1 MICRQSII
9 NKRMN
14 NKMNNKKNNI
24 VLEAK
29 NIYKDF
35 PGVHALTDV
44 NIDLKQGEVHAVI
57 GENGAGKSTLM
68 NIIFGLIR
76 ADKGEVFRN
85 KIKVDINSPIIA
97 QELGIGI
104 VPQELNLVPL
114 FSVKENIFLGMA
126 PSKMNRLVIDWK
138 TMTKKTKDILAQIGE
153 DIDPQKILYKLT
165 TAQKQLVQIA
175 RALAFGAEILIF
187 DEPTAS
193 LTLKEAKE
201 LFDKIERFKSQGG
214 SVFYISHNLEEILK
228 ISDRVTVLRDGKK
241 IKTLNTKEL
250 NKQEMIMYMVGS
262 KIEEV
267 TKQVSYNYKDKAVV
281 LKVENLSRK
290 NEFHNISF
298 ELYNEEILGIA
309 GLVGAGRTELVRC
322 IFGDARP
329 DSGFIYINSNN
340 IYLKSPGDAI
350 RNKIAYLPEERR
362 SMGIF
367 PQLSV
372 KENMSMPILNKLIQ
386 LFFIN
391 RKKEEEYIQEYI
403 NKLNIKTPNLNQL
416 IKNLSGGNQQKAILG
431 RWLLTKCKILLL
443 DEPTRG
449 IDVKA
454 KAEIHNLLKIL
465 TKQGV
470 SIIYISSELQE
481 VINISDRIL
490 VLHEG
495 KFKGEIK
502 SSCANQ
508 RKILEIA
515 LS

>member
-1 MICRQSII
+1 M
-9 NKRMN
+9 KRMN
-14 NKMNNKKNNI
+14 NEMNNI
-24 VLEAK
+24 ILEAK
-29 NIYKDF
+29 NIYKHF
-35 PGVHALTDV
+35 PGVQALTDV
-44 NIDLKQGEVHAVI
+44 SINLKKGEVHAII

-76 ADKGEVFRN
+76 ADKGEVFR
-85 KIKVDINSPIIA
+85 KQIKVDINSPIIA

-104 VPQELNLVPL
+104 VPQELNLASL
-114 FSVKENIFLGMA
+114 LSVKENILLGIA
-126 PSKMNRLVIDWK
+126 PTKMNRLVVDWK
-138 TMTKKTKDILAQIGE
+138 AMKKKAEDILEQMGE

-165 TAQKQLVQIA
+165 TAQKQVVQIA

-187 DEPTAS
+187 DEPTSS

-201 LFDKIERFKSQGG
+201 LFDKIKRFKDQGG
-214 SVFYISHNLEEILK
+214 SVFYISHKLEEILK

-241 IKTLNTKEL
+241 IKTLNTKDS
-250 NKQEMIMYMVGS
+250 NKQEMIKYMVGS

-267 TKQVSYNYKDKAVV
+267 TKKLSYNYKNKAVV
-281 LKVENLSRK
+281 LKVENISRK

-298 ELYNEEILGIA
+298 ELYNKEILGIA

-322 IFGDARP
+322 IFGDVLP

-340 IYLKSPGDAI
+340 IHLKSPRDAI
-350 RNKIAYLPEERR
+350 INKIAYLPEERR

-372 KENMSMPILNKLIQ
+372 KENMSMPILNKLIR

-391 RKKEEEYIQEYI
+391 RKKEKEYVQEYI
-403 NKLNIKTPNLNQL
+403 KKLDIKTPNLDQL
-416 IKNLSGGNQQKAILG
+416 IINLSGGNQQKVILG

-454 KAEIHNLLKIL
+454 KAEIHHLLKIL

-470 SIIYISSELQE
+470 SIIYISSEFQE
-481 VINISDRIL
+481 VIDISDRIL
-490 VLHEG
+490 IMHEG

-502 SSCANQ
+502 SGSANQ
-508 RKILEIA
+508 KKLLEIA
-515 LS
+515 LN

>member
-1 MICRQSII
+1 M
-9 NKRMN
+9 
-14 NKMNNKKNNI
+14 KNNTNNI
-24 VLEAK
+24 ILEMK
-29 NIYKDF
+29 NIYKHF
-35 PGVHALTDV
+35 PGVQALTDV
-44 NIDLKQGEVHAVI
+44 SIDLKQREVHAII

-68 NIIFGLIR
+68 NILFGLIR

-85 KIKVDINSPIIA
+85 QIKVNINSPIIA

-104 VPQELNLVPL
+104 VPQEINLVPL
-114 FSVKENIFLGMA
+114 FSVKENILLGIA
-126 PSKMNRLVIDWK
+126 PSKMNRLVVDWK
-138 TMTKKTKDILAQIGE
+138 AMTKKAEDILVQIGE
-153 DIDPQKILYKLT
+153 DIDPHKILYKLT

-187 DEPTAS
+187 DEPTSS
-193 LTLKEAKE
+193 LTLKETKE
-201 LFDKIERFKSQGG
+201 LFDKIERFKNQGG
-214 SVFYISHNLEEILK
+214 SVFYISHHLEEILK
-228 ISDRVTVLRDGKK
+228 ISNRVTVLRDGEK
-241 IKTLNTKEL
+241 IKTLNTKES
-250 NKQEMIMYMVGS
+250 NKQEMIRYMVGNDME
-262 KIEEV
+262 KA
-267 TKQVSYNYKDKAVV
+267 TKQFVYDYKDKAVV
-281 LKVENLSRK
+281 LKVDNLSRK

-298 ELYNEEILGIA
+298 KLYHEEILGIA
-309 GLVGAGRTELVRC
+309 GLVGAGRTELIRC
-322 IFGDARP
+322 IFGDTIP

-340 IYLKSPGDAI
+340 VNLKSPRDAI

-362 SMGIF
+362 SMSIL

-372 KENMSMPILNKLIQ
+372 KENISISILNKLVR
-386 LFFIN
+386 LFSIN
-391 RKKEEEYIQEYI
+391 RKKEKEYVEEYI

-454 KAEIHNLLKIL
+454 KAEIHHLLKIL

-481 VINISDRIL
+481 VIDISDRIL
-490 VLHEG
+490 IMHEG

-508 RKILEIA
+508 EKLLEMA

>member
-1 MICRQSII
+1 M
-9 NKRMN
+9 KRMN
-14 NKMNNKKNNI
+14 NKIKNKTNNI
-24 VLEAK
+24 ILEAK
-29 NIYKDF
+29 NIYKHF
-35 PGVHALTDV
+35 PGVQALTDV
-44 NIDLKQGEVHAVI
+44 SIDLKQGEVHAVI

-68 NIIFGLIR
+68 NTIFGLIR

-114 FSVKENIFLGMA
+114 FSVKENILLGIA
-126 PSKMNRLVIDWK
+126 PSKMNRLVVDWK
-138 TMTKKTKDILAQIGE
+138 AMTKKAEDVLEQIGE
-153 DIDPQKILYKLT
+153 EIDPQKTLND
-165 TAQKQLVQIA
+165 
-175 RALAFGAEILIF
+175 GAEILIF
-187 DEPTAS
+187 DEPTSS
-193 LTLKEAKE
+193 LTLKETKE
-201 LFDKIERFKSQGG
+201 LFDKIERFKDQGG
-214 SVFYISHNLEEILK
+214 SVFYISHHLEEILK

-241 IKTLNTKEL
+241 IKTLNTKES
-250 NKQEMIMYMVGS
+250 NKQEMIKYMVGS

-267 TKQVSYNYKDKAVV
+267 TKQLSYNYKGKAVV

-290 NEFHNISF
+290 NEFYNISF

-309 GLVGAGRTELVRC
+309 GLVGAGRTELVQC

-340 IYLKSPGDAI
+340 IYLKSPRDAI
-350 RNKIAYLPEERR
+350 RNNIAYLPEERR

-372 KENMSMPILNKLIQ
+372 KENMSMPILNKLIRF
-386 LFFIN
+386 FFIN
-391 RKKEEEYIQEYI
+391 RKKEKEYIQEYI

-454 KAEIHNLLKIL
+454 KAEIHHLLKIL

-481 VINISDRIL
+481 VIDISDRIL
-490 VLHEG
+490 IMHEG

-508 RKILEIA
+508 KKILEIA